1 MDVTKIEAHS
11 LFIKKER
18 FNLNNLVFSIVT
30 DFRNQIAKENKDVK
44 LEFVSNG
51 TSIEDGS
58 IDEIFVDADKD
69 RISQVISNLLNNAI
83 KSTKAGT
90 ITVIVNSMKE
100 RVHGNDTSAE
110 EVIVTI
116 KDTGSGVDPEI
127 LPRLFT
133 KFATKS
139 QSGTG
144 LGLFISKNIIESHG
158 GKIWLED
165 ANGKNNNNVSRNNGA
180 TFSFS
185 LPISNPEQLSSK
197 LMSETYRTRTS
208 Q

>member
-1 MDVTKIEAHS
+1 LDVTKIETQS
-11 LFIKKER
+11 LSIKKER
-18 FNLNNLVFSIVT
+18 FNLNNLILSIIT
-30 DFRNQIAKENKDVK
+30 DFRNQIAKENRDLKF
-44 LEFVSNG
+44 EFISNG
-51 TSIEDGS
+51 ICVADETT
-58 IDEIFVDADKD
+58 DEIFVDADKD

-90 ITVIVNSMKE
+90 ITIVVNSIKMRTCE
-100 RVHGNDTSAE
+100 VGAASQ

-144 LGLFISKNIIESHG
+144 LGLFISKNIIETHG

-165 ANGKNNNNVSRNNGA
+165 GNGKNNNGVNGNNGA

-185 LPISNPEQLSSK
+185 LPMSNPKQLSSK
-197 LMSETYRTRTS
+197 LINET
-208 Q
+208 

>member
-1 MDVTKIEAHS
+1 
-11 LFIKKER
+11 
-18 FNLNNLVFSIVT
+18 
-30 DFRNQIAKENKDVK
+30 
-44 LEFVSNG
+44 LEFISNG
-51 TSIEDGS
+51 TSVEDEAT
-58 IDEIFVDADKD
+58 DEIFVDADKD

-90 ITVIVNSMKE
+90 ITVAANSIKKCIG
-100 RVHGNDTSAE
+100 VDDATGQ

-116 KDTGSGVDPEI
+116 KDTGSGVDPQI

-158 GKIWLED
+158 GKIWLGD
-165 ANGKNNNNVSRNNGA
+165 ANGENNNNNGVGGNKGA

-185 LPISNPEQLSSK
+185 LPISNPKQLSSE
-197 LMSETYRTRTS
+197 LMNET
-208 Q
+208 